1 MSRNEYN
8 VMKNNLNTYY
18 IFFVN
23 DVNKGNIIQ
32 RILAKDVYGEE
43 PIKYR
48 VNFKSMLKDENE
60 NITLNDS
67 EIKKSDDK
75 IKD

>member
-1 MSRNEYN
+1 M
-8 VMKNNLNTYY
+8 VKN
-18 IFFVN
+18 
-23 DVNKGNIIQ
+23 
-32 RILAKDVYGEE
+32 

-67 EIKKSDDK
+67 EIKNSDDK

>member
-1 MSRNEYN
+1 
-8 VMKNNLNTYY
+8 MKNNPDIYY

-48 VNFKSMLKDENE
+48 VNFKAMLKDENKT
-60 NITLNDS
+60 IALNS
-67 EIKKSDDK
+67 RELKK
-75 IKD
+75 IG

>member
-1 MSRNEYN
+1 MPSDSYN
-8 VMKNNLNTYY
+8 IMKSHPNTYY

-67 EIKKSDDK
+67 EIKNSDDK